1 MKVFVVGDVHGC
13 YYTFKQLIE
22 NHWNKKNEYL
32 VLVGD
37 LINKGPHSFEAF
49 SYFLTLKKEYPY
61 QVFLIRGNHEQH
73 FLNTLNSNKYNGY
86 KQLIHDIKGLGVNK
100 LALTE
105 WLNNLPFKW
114 ETPHILITHGGISG
128 KTKNPFTATAAK
140 GVLYNRDACKNIGKV
155 QVHGHDM
162 ITVEEPKYKAYSNSW
177 NVDTGAWTGN
187 FLSAIRLSRKGKLK
201 EIVRVPTHPLD
212 FGE

>member
-13 YYTFKQLIE
+13 YHTFKQLIE
-22 NHWNKKNEYL
+22 DHWNKKEEYL

-49 SYFLTLKKEYPY
+49 SYFLSLKENYPY

-86 KQLIHDIKGLGVNK
+86 KQLIHDIKGLGMNK
-100 LALTE
+100 VALIE
-105 WLNNLPFKW
+105 WLTALPYKW
-114 ETPHILITHGGISG
+114 ETPHILITHAGISG
-128 KTKNPFTATAAK
+128 KTKNPFSASSPK
-140 GVLYNRDACKNIGKV
+140 GVLYNRDACKDIGKV

-162 ITVEEPKYKAYSNSW
+162 IKVEEPKYCINSNSW
-177 NVDTGAWTGN
+177 NIDTGAWTGN
-187 FLSAIRLSRKGKLK
+187 YLSAIRLSRKGKLK
-201 EIVRVPTHPLD
+201 TIVKVSTHSKDL
-212 FGE
+212 EQ